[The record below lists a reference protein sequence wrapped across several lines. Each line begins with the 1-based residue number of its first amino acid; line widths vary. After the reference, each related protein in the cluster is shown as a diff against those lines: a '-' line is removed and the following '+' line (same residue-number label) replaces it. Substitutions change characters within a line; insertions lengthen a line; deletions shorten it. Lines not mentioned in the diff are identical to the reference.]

1 MATLSETQQKR
12 YPVGGALYTSYSA
25 YGSSVSSPRVN
36 GKLALRSNPWSLT
49 RVTSTRSNFRY
60 ESAKLVYP
68 TFPTTTND
76 SQILRARA
84 VAESDLRG
92 ALARKI
98 KNKEVGALGVSI
110 ASSRQSVDMIK
121 GSSSEL
127 LKFFNGVERFYRTTK
142 GRKRLIRFRRLVSQG
157 AQPTAG
163 AVLAGFFGWAPLFQ
177 DFASAAKTVANP
189 WPTSSHCS
197 SAVGWQCRGDG
208 KYFDGNY
215 TNRAWSWSAT
225 GRSSYSCTVTVQ
237 NPNLWVANKLGLV
250 NPISVAWD
258 LVPWSFLVN
267 MVSNMGQVAGS
278 LTDFAGLSLSNTCL
292 TTKLDLV
299 ETSSVRYKDPRPG
312 FSSGGDGIQRTYVRG
327 RTTGVAPPSVTPYLR
342 LPGWNVGAACI
353 VGSLLVQQ
361 SHRLARL
368 FD

>member
-1 MATLSETQQKR
+1 MATLSVTQQKR
-12 YPVGGALYTSYSA
+12 YPVGGALYASYSA
-25 YGSSVSSPRVN
+25 NGSSVSSPRVN

-49 RVTSTRSNFRY
+49 RVTSTRSNYRY
-60 ESAKLVYP
+60 ESAPLVYP
-68 TFPTTTND
+68 SFDTTTNHPA
-76 SQILRARA
+76 LTRARA

-92 ALARKI
+92 ALARRI
-98 KNKEVGALGVSI
+98 KNTEVGALGVSI
-110 ASSRQSVDMIK
+110 ASARQSVDMIK

-142 GRKRLIRFRRLVSQG
+142 GRKRLIRFRRLISRG

-177 DFASAAKTVANP
+177 DFATAAKTVANP
-189 WPTSSHCS
+189 WPNSSHCS
-197 SAVGWQCRGDG
+197 SAVGWACKGGG

-215 TNRAWSWSAT
+215 TNRVWSWSAT

-250 NPISVAWD
+250 NPVSVAWD

-267 MVSNMGQVAGS
+267 MVSNLGQVAGS

-299 ETSSVRYKDPRPG
+299 ENASVRYKDPRPG
-312 FSSGGDGIQRTYVRG
+312 FSSGGDGVQRTYVRG
-327 RTTGVAPPSVTPYLR
+327 RLTGVAPPSVTPYLR
-342 LPGWNVGAACI
+342 LPGWNIGAACI